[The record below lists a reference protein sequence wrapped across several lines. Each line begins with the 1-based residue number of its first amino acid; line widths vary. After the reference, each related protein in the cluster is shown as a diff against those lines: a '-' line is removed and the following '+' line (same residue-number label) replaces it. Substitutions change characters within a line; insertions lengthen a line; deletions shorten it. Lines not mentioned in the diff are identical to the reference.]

1 MDLVGLVLVID
12 AVHALLATGDQL
24 PHGVHGI
31 VGLTLNHAEIKFKKR
46 VNYATNKSF
55 KTVLMQSDLTKM
67 SQQP

>member
-31 VGLTLNHAEIKFKKR
+31 VGLTLNHAEIKFKKE
-46 VNYATNKSF
+46 VNYATNKF
-55 KTVLMQSDLTKM
+55 F
-67 SQQP
+67 

>member
-31 VGLTLNHAEIKFKKR
+31 VGLALNHAEIKF
-46 VNYATNKSF
+46 
-55 KTVLMQSDLTKM
+55 
-67 SQQP
+67 